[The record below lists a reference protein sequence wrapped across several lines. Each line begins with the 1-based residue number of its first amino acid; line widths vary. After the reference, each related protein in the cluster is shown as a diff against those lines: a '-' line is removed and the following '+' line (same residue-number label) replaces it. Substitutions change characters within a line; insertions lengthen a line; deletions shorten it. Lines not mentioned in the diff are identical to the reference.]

1 LGRDEHCLRTSE
13 TGGVQVNNAA
23 VGNLNAFTAEL
34 AIRDV
39 KINYEG
45 TKNLTE
51 TLLPLL
57 KHSDAGARI
66 VILSSL
72 HGQLVVSISALGP
85 QDVCVSFANRL

>member
-1 LGRDEHCLRTSE
+1 VELVEL
-13 TGGVQVNNAA
+13 QVNNAG
-23 VGNLNAFTAEL
+23 VGHLGPFNKEL

-39 KINYEG
+39 KVNYGG
-45 TKNLTE
+45 TKNVTE

-72 HGQLVVSISALGP
+72 HGRLSVSISMDL
-85 QDVCVSFANRL
+85 DVGSRISMILVIVET